1 MLIIGGMV
9 WCISLCAGN
18 VEVDLLYSE
27 NSTIGQKITLTEKIV
42 KVLPEI
48 KCPYSLEPHQIQG
61 LDAFH
66 IHPVIVWLVKEAG
79 YVRERLGDETLN
91 FAVYQ
96 FEQQGWTLGDDLNE
110 ICGSGVLPLIKK
122 SRKVYRRVIRMQY
135 PTETNLKTK
144 LDSDISK
151 NFSEDEQINKE
162 LEEEDLLIIQENDD
176 KSGLI
181 YSSERGEQMID
192 KKYQKNVRE
201 EETKDDMEEEFRK
214 LELEENCVN
223 TQIEA
228 AEMLVVKLQNELK
241 IIEEQNISKEIQS
254 KSKEYLISLNK
265 KNILSFRIFEEM
277 KTLLSE
283 RDELKAVERSFK
295 FQCREELSKLEQ
307 KIEEIEGNN
316 EGSLNEEN
324 KNGKNLKEKKGEILY
339 LEIASLNKEIAK
351 LARQVGAKP
360 SQAEM
365 AQYQRRFIELCNQMV
380 TKHHE
385 TKRQYTQ
392 YNTLVDVR
400 TFMRQEIDLLDSID
414 RQRDL
419 FREEYIDSLL
429 ENLQKI
435 AKGIDEILDKKLFK
449 KRSIQEQ
456 RDQLQEQLQSLLD
469 KQRLYTKTLAEFQQE
484 CQRNEFLRRKLE

>member
-1 MLIIGGMV
+1 MV

-96 FEQQGWTLGDDLNE
+96 FEQQGWTLGNELNE
-110 ICGSGVLPLIKK
+110 ICGSGVLPLVKK
-122 SRKVYRRVIRMQY
+122 SRKVYKRVIRMQY

-144 LDSDISK
+144 IDSEISK
-151 NFSEDEQINKE
+151 KFSEDEQINKE
-162 LEEEDLLIIQENDD
+162 LEEEDLLIIQETDE
-176 KSGLI
+176 KSGITYL
-181 YSSERGEQMID
+181 SERGEQMID
-192 KKYQKNVRE
+192 NKYQNDSRR
-201 EETKDDMEEEFRK
+201 EETKGDMEEEFKK

-223 TQIEA
+223 SQIEV
-228 AEMLVVKLQNELK
+228 AEMLLVKLQNELK
-241 IIEEQNISKEIQS
+241 IIEEQNISEEIQS
-254 KSKEYLISLNK
+254 KPKE
-265 KNILSFRIFEEM
+265 IFEEM

-307 KIEEIEGNN
+307 KIEKIEENN
-316 EGSLNEEN
+316 KNEESLNEEN
-324 KNGKNLKEKKGEILY
+324 KNERNFKENKGEILN

-365 AQYQRRFIELCNQMV
+365 AQYQRRFVELCNQMV
-380 TKHHE
+380 SKHHE

-419 FREEYIDSLL
+419 FVY
-429 ENLQKI
+429 
-435 AKGIDEILDKKLFK
+435 LFFGT
-449 KRSIQEQ
+449 I
-456 RDQLQEQLQSLLD
+456 
-469 KQRLYTKTLAEFQQE
+469 
-484 CQRNEFLRRKLE
+484 

>member
-96 FEQQGWTLGDDLNE
+96 FEQQGWTLGDELNE
-110 ICGSGVLPLIKK
+110 ICGSGVLPLVKK

-144 LDSDISK
+144 IDSDISK
-151 NFSEDEQINKE
+151 KFSEDEQINKE
-162 LEEEDLLIIQENDD
+162 LEEEDLLIIQENDE
-176 KSGLI
+176 KSGI
-181 YSSERGEQMID
+181 TYFSERGEQMID
-192 KKYQKNVRE
+192 KKYQKDMRK
-201 EETKDDMEEEFRK
+201 EETKDDLEEEFKK

-254 KSKEYLISLNK
+254 KPKE
-265 KNILSFRIFEEM
+265 IFEEM

-316 EGSLNEEN
+316 EESLNEEN

-365 AQYQRRFIELCNQMV
+365 AQYQRRFVELCNQMV

-419 FREEYIDSLL
+419 AQREEYIDSLL